1 MFKKCFLEWVNQA
14 CELSGGKI
22 INIDGKSICNS
33 GDSKKNIVHL
43 VSAWSND
50 QSLCLGQ
57 VKTNEKS
64 NEITA
69 IPELLDL
76 LTIDSCIITI
86 DAMGCQQKIATKI
99 HSKGGDYI
107 LAVKG
112 NQKFLLDDI
121 QEGFMVSKKVDKSI
135 ITEKGSGRIEKRTCS
150 VMNELDFVCNKEN
163 WSGLKSLIKIESERT
178 ILKTGETQKQTRYY
192 ISSCSKSALEFN
204 KLVRSHWSIEN
215 NLHWVLDVVFRE
227 DYSTKE
233 AGNSAENFS
242 MITKIALSL
251 LKKETSK
258 KRSLKSKRLVCGWDN
273 DYLLKVLFDNKNTE
287 INK

>member
-1 MFKKCFLEWVNQA
+1 MCV
-14 CELSGGKI
+14 I
-22 INIDGKSICNS
+22 
-33 GDSKKNIVHL
+33 
-43 VSAWSND
+43 
-50 QSLCLGQ
+50 
-57 VKTNEKS
+57 
-64 NEITA
+64 
-69 IPELLDL
+69 
-76 LTIDSCIITI
+76 
-86 DAMGCQQKIATKI
+86 
-99 HSKGGDYI
+99 
-107 LAVKG
+107 
-112 NQKFLLDDI
+112 
-121 QEGFMVSKKVDKSI
+121 
-135 ITEKGSGRIEKRTCS
+135 KR
-150 VMNELDFVCNKEN
+150 N

-178 ILKTGETQKQTRYY
+178 ILKTGEIQKQTRYY